1 MQEYR
6 DTYLE
11 SQVRQVARLQEQG
24 KFIAADE
31 YLSERLPLPRVDQL
45 PGIEYDPK
53 RYGYVAPW
61 GRFARGPIS
70 GSWQLLEGTAPET
83 QFPIRAV
90 TATVRDNRVF
100 IDLDGQMVSTSERWL
115 ASDNAY
121 TLLAKINAG
130 LVKDTALNALVCR
143 LEWDEA
149 ELGKRL
155 RDLRLSNEHVSV
167 VCSSIVWD
175 DTNHQLVACCP
186 TCGHGYHPAVL
197 QRGHPA
203 DIPHFCEHETTEK
216 VLVDG
221 EIQERK
227 RPCRTPL
234 FEMSRWRRIGLAPL
248 VKRKFRHFF
257 KVYVADEITP
267 PPMAPPTSGQLI
279 SACCRPPV
287 TVWLSRARC
296 LAGWLALCST
306 CSTAACPNCAAC
318 TPSTRRRAGSTT
330 TACGKS
336 SGTRNPRWA
345 TTAPPPASAAATTG
359 RRNCPGFH
367 HR

>member
-53 RYGYVAPW
+53 RYGYAASW

-83 QFPIRAV
+83 QSPIRAV
-90 TATVRDNRVF
+90 TATVRDSRVF

-115 ASDNAY
+115 ASENAY

-130 LVKDTALNALVCR
+130 LVKDPALNALVCR

-155 RDLRLSNEHVSV
+155 RDLRLANEHVSV

-175 DTNHQLVACCP
+175 DTNHQLVAATLVSP
-186 TCGHGYHPAVL
+186 EQQSLRAITATL
-197 QRGHPA
+197 A
-203 DIPHFCEHETTEK
+203 TNSKKSLSIS
-216 VLVDG
+216 VDG
-221 EIQERK
+221 TSHYLQNA
-227 RPCRTPL
+227 
-234 FEMSRWRRIGLAPL
+234 RRGFTCVSGNLAA
-248 VKRKFRHFF
+248 VGAEGH
-257 KVYVADEITP
+257 V
-267 PPMAPPTSGQLI
+267 
-279 SACCRPPV
+279 
-287 TVWLSRARC
+287 LSLLHP
-296 LAGWLALCST
+296 LAGNPQEQAGEHFYVVAAKDEHLAAKFAERLNLAIPFPVQPEWAEYLLEAGGELVSAL
-306 CSTAACPNCAAC
+306 SLAGDDFPAAVCVQRDIFAWQEVIQQ
-318 TPSTRRRAGSTT
+318 GLKQ
-330 TACGKS
+330 GKIKL
-336 SGTRNPRWA
+336 
-345 TTAPPPASAAATTG
+345 
-359 RRNCPGFH
+359 
-367 HR
+367 